1 MAWIVNVSLL
11 CENNKN
17 MKSPYQSQATNHLN
31 LFLFGMALNFN
42 ILGSA
47 EADSTQAIED
57 FSINELMEME
67 VSSASRK
74 SQTVSDTAA
83 AAFVIS
89 QEDIRRSGATSIPD
103 ALRLAPGI
111 EVAQINSSA
120 WAITARG
127 FNGRYANK
135 LLVLID
141 GRTVYTPLFSGVFWD
156 LQDTLME
163 DVERIEVIRGPGAVM
178 WGANAVN
185 GVINI
190 ITKKAKDTQ
199 GNLVVAGG
207 GNQERGFAGY
217 RHGGRI
223 GDDGSYRVYAK
234 TFERETFV
242 NAAGER
248 LHDDWRS
255 VQGGFRIDNRISN
268 DSRYTV
274 QGDVYRKTIGN
285 TVTPQTVLPPFNASF
300 DVDDHA
306 DGANLLARWEGNF
319 SDGSEFMLQGYY
331 DRVNFSAAALSDNQD
346 MLDIDFQHRL
356 HPNADHDLMWG
367 ASYRF
372 IHSTTVNTSAI
383 GFTPNSLGYHSGSVF
398 VQDDI
403 TLIEDTLR
411 LTLGTKLEESHF
423 GNTQVQPNARLM
435 WTPDNVH
442 SVWASVSRAS
452 RTPARGEAQA
462 NVALGAIGPIQVMAL
477 PNPDL
482 KAEKVFA
489 AEIGYRTRWSEK
501 FSTDI
506 TAFSNHYTDLVMFRQ
521 GAFDFTTFTQPLMW
535 FNASREVTTRG
546 IEIASEWQLLDWMR
560 VTGNYSHLKMEIPQ
574 DSLNPDT
581 AGLSPRHRGS
591 LRWQMDLPENIKLD
605 LTLRHVGR
613 LTSTTHGVP
622 AYTTFDARLAYQPYS
637 GVELSLV
644 AQNVFSPRHPEYHD
658 APAISLPGSAL
669 EIPRSIYGKLSWRF

>member
-1 MAWIVNVSLL
+1 
-11 CENNKN
+11 
-17 MKSPYQSQATNHLN
+17 MKSTIWLTGRYQTQATNRLN
-31 LFLFGMALNFN
+31 LFLFGVALNVN
-42 ILGSA
+42 IFGSA
-47 EADSTQAIED
+47 VADNAPDIEA
-57 FSINELMEME
+57 FSINELMQME

-103 ALRLAPGI
+103 ALRLAPGL
-111 EVAQINSSA
+111 EVAQINASV
-120 WAITARG
+120 WAVTARG
-127 FNGRYANK
+127 FNSRYANK
-135 LLVLID
+135 LLVLMD
-141 GRTVYTPLFSGVFWD
+141 GRSVYTPLFSGVFWD

-163 DVERIEVIRGPGAVM
+163 DIERIEVIRGPGAVM

-199 GNLVVAGG
+199 GNLFVAGG

-234 TFERETFV
+234 TFERDTFV
-242 NAAGER
+242 NAAGDR

-255 VQGGFRIDNRISN
+255 VQGGFRIDDRISN
-268 DSRYTV
+268 DSRYTI

-285 TVTPQTVLPPFNASF
+285 TVTPQTVLPPFNREF
-300 DVDDHA
+300 NFDDHA

-331 DRVNFSAAALSDNQD
+331 DRVAFSAAALSDSQD
-346 MLDIDFQHRL
+346 MVDIDFQHRL

-383 GFTPNSLGYHSGSVF
+383 AFTPNSLGYHNGSVF

-403 TLIEDTLR
+403 TLIDNTLR

-435 WTPDNVH
+435 WTPDQVH

-462 NVALGAIGPIQVMAL
+462 NVGLGGVPTGLPAPFDQIQVIAQ
-477 PNPDL
+477 PDPKL
-482 KAEKVFA
+482 RAEKIFA
-489 AEIGYRTRWSEK
+489 AEIGYRTQWTEK

-506 TAFSNHYTDLVMFRQ
+506 TAFSNHYSDLVMFRRGELVGLTQ
-521 GAFDFTTFTQPLMW
+521 SLIWSNAQQDF
-535 FNASREVTTRG
+535 TTRG
-546 IEIASEWQLLDWMR
+546 IEIASEWHVLDWMR
-560 VTGNYSHLKMEIPQ
+560 FSGNYSHLKMEIPQ
-574 DSLNPDT
+574 DPLNPDI

-591 LRWQMDLPENIKLD
+591 LRWQMDLPEKIKLD
-605 LTLRHVGR
+605 FTLRHVGR
-613 LTSTTHGVP
+613 LHSNSQAVP
-622 AYTTFDARLAYQPYS
+622 AYTTFDARLAYEPYN
-637 GVELSLV
+637 GVEFAV
-644 AQNVFSPRHPEYHD
+644 IAQNLFSPSHPEYKD
-658 APAISLPGSAL
+658 SSALSLPSSAV
-669 EIPRSIYGKLSWRF
+669 EVPRSIYGKLSWRF